1 VTRIVRQHVNPGS
14 LRYQQIRAA
23 PCAWVSALAPGVP
36 LEVEIGCADAQFS
49 FERAAACPDRA
60 FVGVEIREKVV
71 AFNQRLVETRA
82 LDNLHF
88 AYSNVNVDLH
98 VLFPARRVSIF
109 HVLFPDPWFKARHHK
124 RRVMERGL
132 LETISRQLAPGGEL
146 HVASDVFE
154 IGLEALAEL
163 ESAADLGFR
172 NRAGPWCFAR
182 EAPVPE
188 QSKREVTT
196 RRRGQRVWRLRYVL
210 EPRGGE

>member
-1 VTRIVRQHVNPGS
+1 MNPGS
-14 LRYQQIRAA
+14 LRYQQVRAV
-23 PCAWVSALAPGVP
+23 PLTWVSTLAPEVP

-49 FERAAACPDRA
+49 FSRAQARPDRA

-71 AFNQRLVETRA
+71 AYNDALVAAQGLT
-82 LDNLHF
+82 NLRF

-98 VLFPARRVSIF
+98 VLFPERRVAIF

-132 LETISRQLAPGGEL
+132 LETISRQLVPGGEL

-163 ESAADLGFR
+163 EAAADLGFR
-172 NRAGPWCFAR
+172 NLVAPWSFAR
-182 EAPVPE
+182 ESPAPE

-196 RRRGQRVWRLRYVL
+196 LRRGQRVWRLRYVL
-210 EPRGGE
+210 DAREPVESA